1 MQKTLKIYDR
11 DSHLTTCEAIVL
23 HCEFDEVHKAYAVIL
38 DQTVF
43 FPEGGGQFADLGYI
57 CENASEIESNNH
69 EFNHEPQKP
78 VILANILVVQ
88 ISEDI
93 IKHYADA
100 PLEVGTK
107 VACHI
112 DWNRRFDF
120 MQQHSAEHI
129 LSGLVYRTF
138 GCHNVG
144 FHLGLY
150 ETTLDFDGPLTNEQL
165 TWLEMEANKAI
176 WQTYRSSLRFFYYR
190 KNNIDTR
197 LKSTIILS

>member
-1 MQKTLKIYDR
+1 MLPKKHQGDSPMQKTLKIYDR

-57 CENASEIESNNH
+57 GENASEIESNNH
-69 EFNHEPQKP
+69 EVNQEPQKP
-78 VILANILVVQ
+78 VILATILDVQ

-93 IKHYADA
+93 ITHYADA
-100 PLEVGTK
+100 PLEDGTK
-107 VACHI
+107 VTCHI

-129 LSGLVYRTF
+129 LSSKTAFFIAKRPSAT
-138 GCHNVG
+138 
-144 FHLGLY
+144 LGN
-150 ETTLDFDGPLTNEQL
+150 P
-165 TWLEMEANKAI
+165 
-176 WQTYRSSLRFFYYR
+176 RCVPP
-190 KNNIDTR
+190 
-197 LKSTIILS
+197 